1 MENRGE
7 RLLLFTL
14 ITASLFIPSGCLQR
28 ELTHSLERKQPPAAV
43 STASPPLTA
52 EKGRAIQHI
61 ADGGEFCEKY
71 LLKKAAGEMAEGNRI
86 VKVRTFNAAAKT
98 LSSDLKTWLAKID
111 DEKLAAYEVR
121 SNDKSALLLGST
133 NPGATGIASNFQN
146 WYLQLD
152 NYSINIQSLSEN
164 PALFFWDKD
173 GLLNYYSVDY
183 GEKFL
188 EDRDWDNLTLNLNR
202 YRVGPDGTAQ
212 TISEERDVKCQ

>member
-1 MENRGE
+1 
-7 RLLLFTL
+7 
-14 ITASLFIPSGCLQR
+14 
-28 ELTHSLERKQPPAAV
+28 
-43 STASPPLTA
+43 
-52 EKGRAIQHI
+52 
-61 ADGGEFCEKY
+61 
-71 LLKKAAGEMAEGNRI
+71 MAEGNRI